1 MNDVLPFPPLVLRAL
16 AVALLFAAFVAA
28 AAVAR
33 ALAHVLA
40 AWRMRRHASR
50 RPLRAS
56 RAPKHAWT
64 TIARSPR

>member
-1 MNDVLPFPPLVLRAL
+1 MNDVLPFPPPALRAL
-16 AVALLFAAFVAA
+16 ATFFLFAAFVAA
-28 AAVAR
+28 AALAR
-33 ALAHVLA
+33 ALAHGLA
-40 AWRMRRHASR
+40 AWRMHREAPR